1 MPILKNSY
9 SLPLIITLS
18 LFSGRVETA
27 QEARPL

>member
-18 LFSGRVETA
+18 LFGGRVEA
-27 QEARPL
+27 VREARPL

>member
-18 LFSGRVETA
+18 LFGGRVEAA
-27 QEARPL
+27 QEARPV